1 MKRLSYIAALS
12 GLLISLNGCAVFNR
26 QNTPALNMIEKHL
39 VPKEQ
44 PARALSYP
52 LVIPV
57 GAVAATMDLFIFH
70 PVSVV
75 SDAWDDTEDMLWKK
89 LDWDK
94 QYATTTA
101 SIIPR
106 TTLTPVVLT
115 TDFLVRSCFD
125 IGRRSNTSGTTADK
139 NECARRQ
146 QERKNHELMLV
157 KQAEDAFNAG
167 QLEVAIAVSEK
178 ALALN
183 HYQYQAAAIKACAL
197 LKSNRIEPL
206 LAMPLYQNIFKNE
219 AFMLLFAEKLSG
231 ASPYET
237 IQLLSLLDRKHL
249 YMNVTTRKP
258 PRQPVAQGKPLLVV
272 QASHGETRLLDAL
285 KKLLRHED
293 RAIQL
298 KTVQVLVVN
307 SRSFYGFKQL
317 LQDVANGPDPVL
329 AFAARNKPAR

>member
-1 MKRLSYIAALS
+1 MKRLTHLAVLS

-26 QNTPALNMIEKHL
+26 QNTPALNMVEKHL

-44 PARALSYP
+44 PGRALSYP
-52 LVIPV
+52 LIIPV
-57 GAVAATMDLFIFH
+57 GAVAATMDMFIFH
-70 PVSVV
+70 PVSVI

-125 IGRRSNTSGTTADK
+125 IGRRGNTSGTTVDK
-139 NECARRQ
+139 SEYARRQ
-146 QERKNHELMLV
+146 QERKNQEMMLV

-167 QLEVAIAVSEK
+167 RLEVAITSSEK

-197 LKSNRIEPL
+197 LKSGKLEPV
-206 LAMPLYQNIFKNE
+206 LAMPVYQNIFKNE
-219 AFMLLFAEKLSG
+219 AFMILFAEKLSG
-231 ASPYET
+231 ASPHEA
-237 IQLLSLLDRKHL
+237 IQLLSLLERNHY
-249 YMNVTTRKP
+249 YMDATARKP
-258 PRQPVAQGKPLLVV
+258 LRQPAALGKQPLVE
-272 QASHGETRLLDAL
+272 QATHGETKLLEAV
-285 KKLLRHED
+285 KKSLRHED

-298 KTVQVLVVN
+298 KTVQVLVIN

-317 LQDVANGPDPVL
+317 LLDVANGPDPVL
-329 AFAARNKPAR
+329 AFVARNKTAR